1 MCALPDTT
9 PLDIASQDATMPD
22 EPKSK
27 SILSQFID
35 AIRGSRVKSAIFL
48 FILFILVTSDVFSS
62 TILKKINGAI
72 DSGTGLASPYGVIV
86 QGIIL
91 VIGHIFVNFFIDHNM
106 I

>member
-9 PLDIASQDATMPD
+9 PLNINDPPVT
-22 EPKSK
+22 EPVKSK
-27 SILSQFID
+27 SILSHFID
-35 AIRGSRVKSAIFL
+35 KLQGSRIKSAIFL

-62 TILKKINGAI
+62 IILKKINGAI
-72 DSGTGLASPYGVIV
+72 DTGTGLASPYGVIV

-91 VIGHIFVNFFIDHNM
+91 VLGYILINFFIDHNM